1 MAWEKTLAAII
12 TFMLVLS
19 AMSFAQQPQT
29 PVPDDNRQPKRPGR
43 MEDRSRRFEHRGPGL
58 LRLGSQL
65 NITDEQREQIRA
77 IVQRNLEGTKAQH
90 EELAKLRDKRIA
102 GTFTED
108 DGARAQTLRE
118 EIRASTKSIHNEI
131 VNLLTSEQRTRL
143 EELRQE
149 RKARHQE
156 RLQRR
161 QELNKP
167 E

>member
-12 TFMLVLS
+12 TFILPLS
-19 AMSFAQQPQT
+19 AMCFAQQPQT
-29 PVPDDNRQPKRPGR
+29 PMPDDQRTNRPGR
-43 MEDRSRRFEHRGPGL
+43 MEGRGRRWEHRGPGL

-77 IVQRNLEGTKAQH
+77 IVQRNLEGTKSQH
-90 EELAKLRDKRIA
+90 EELAKLHDKRIA

-108 DGARAQTLRE
+108 DGARAQALRE
-118 EIRASTKSIHNEI
+118 EIRASRKSIHSEI
-131 VNLLTSEQRTRL
+131 VNLLTSEQRRRL

-149 RKARHQE
+149 RKAKHQE
-156 RLQRR
+156 KLQRR
-161 QELNKP
+161 QDLNKP